1 MQLLGVWTKALAV
14 SLQVLIERMQA
25 ARMPLERYREY
36 LDLRRFGTV
45 PHSGFGVGIERL
57 VMFVMGLDNIRD
69 AIPFPRYPG
78 HANC

>member
-1 MQLLGVWTKALAV
+1 MQLLGVWTEALAV